1 MRARYDRVALATLA
15 LLVQLVLPGV
25 TPARAGEPIR
35 VLVGEGQRAVE
46 LTGPDLIT
54 VLDAGTRRALFGI
67 PGGRP
72 IRVVASAGGGMEAT
86 WGVGSTVERRRL
98 AMPGVRFETRRI
110 GLRIGDRDFG
120 GALEVWRNGGL
131 LLVNELPLEE
141 YIAGTVRAEVP
152 ERWPPDALRAIA
164 VVARTFAVFHQQRNA
179 GRPYHVVAGN
189 QHQNF
194 AGRIAEDSPAWD
206 AARATAG
213 QILTWQGAVFPA
225 FYHSDSGGYTE
236 PPQSVFSGEGIPP
249 LPGVRDEFST
259 DSPNYSWATTLPL
272 SVVGERLRQGGVDV
286 GDVRG
291 INVLERSVSLRVVRL
306 AVDHTRGTTTVKGT
320 DFRRLVGYDVLKS
333 TLFVA
338 VVVDGAVRFEG
349 RGWGHGAG
357 LPQFGAK
364 GMAER
369 GYAYPQILAH
379 FYPGTVLTTL
389 KARE

>member
-1 MRARYDRVALATLA
+1 MRGIGWVGTALA
-15 LLVQLVLPGV
+15 LLVGLGV
-25 TPARAGEPIR
+25 APAGAAEPIR
-35 VLVGEGQRAVE
+35 VQVGDGLRAVDVAA
-46 LTGPDLIT
+46 PDLVT

-72 IRVVASAGGGMEAT
+72 IRLVATAGGGMEAT
-86 WGVGSTVERRRL
+86 WGVGGAVERRRL
-98 AMPGVRFETRRI
+98 LMPGVRLETRRV
-110 GLRIGDRDFG
+110 GLRVGARDFT
-120 GALEVWRNGGL
+120 GALEVWRNDGL

-141 YIAGTVRAEVP
+141 YIAGTVRAEAP
-152 ERWPPDALRAIA
+152 ERWPAESLRALA
-164 VVARTFAVFHQQRNA
+164 VVARTFAVFHQQKNA
-179 GRPYHVVAGN
+179 GRPYHLVAGN

-206 AARATAG
+206 AVRATAG
-213 QILTWQGAVFPA
+213 QVLTWQGAIFPA

-236 PPQSVFSGEGIPP
+236 PPQSIFSGEGIPP

-272 SVVGERLRQGGVDV
+272 SVVADRLRHGGVEV
-286 GDVRG
+286 GDVRA
-291 INVLERSVSLRVVRL
+291 ITVLERSVSLRVLRL
-306 AVDHTRGTTTVKGT
+306 AVEHTRGTATLKGT

-357 LPQFGAK
+357 LSQFGAK

-379 FYPGTVLTTL
+379 FYPGTALSAL
-389 KARE
+389 K

>member
-1 MRARYDRVALATLA
+1 MTLVTLA
-15 LLVQLVLPGV
+15 LLVLLGV
-25 TPARAGEPIR
+25 TPARGAEPIR
-35 VLVGEGQRAVE
+35 VQVGDGLRAVE
-46 LTGPDLIT
+46 VAAPDLVT

-72 IRVVASAGGGMEAT
+72 IRVMATAGGGMEAT
-86 WGVGSTVERRRL
+86 WGVGGTVERRRL
-98 AMPGVRFETRRI
+98 AMAGVRFETRRV
-110 GLRIGDRDFG
+110 GLRVGTRDYG
-120 GALEVWRNGGL
+120 GALEVWRNDGL

-141 YIAGTVRAEVP
+141 YIAGTVRAEAP
-152 ERWPPDALRAIA
+152 ERWPADALRALA
-164 VVARTFAVFHQQRNA
+164 VVARTFAVFHQQKNA
-179 GRPYHVVAGN
+179 GRPYHLVAGN

-206 AARATAG
+206 AARSTTG
-213 QILTWQGAVFPA
+213 QVLTWQGIVFPA

-236 PPQSVFSGEGIPP
+236 PPQSIFSGEGIPP

-259 DSPNYSWATTLPL
+259 DSPNYSWATTLAL
-272 SVVGERLRQGGVDV
+272 SVVGERLRQGGVEV

-306 AVDHTRGTTTVKGT
+306 AVEHTRGTTILKGT

-333 TLFVA
+333 TLFVP

-357 LPQFGAK
+357 LSQFGAK

-369 GYAYPQILAH
+369 GYAYPQILAY
-379 FYPGTVLTTL
+379 FYPGSALSTL
-389 KARE
+389 R